1 MVALK
6 THFDGQ
12 QILTPPELKGA
23 APREVMVVIVADD
36 EPAPVSRRPS
46 VWDAIGKAPNP
57 RTAEDIDQQV
67 REERESWGDR

>member
-12 QILTPPELKGA
+12 QIVTPPELKGA
-23 APREVMVVIVADD
+23 TPREVVVVVD
-36 EPAPVSRRPS
+36 EPTTGARRPS
-46 VWDAIGKAPNP
+46 IWDAIGKAPHP